1 MQHRCLW
8 QIVAIDEWMIQKID
22 QHPMATIMSHA
33 EAFTYFF
40 MRNVTIKYSAVA
52 LLRHLANSSKLVYL
66 DLSWQDVLRDIN
78 FLGKS
83 VCSNLEYLLLD
94 NCNNL
99 NAYSVIQVVKLL
111 SKLKMLSL
119 NGLALSPD
127 KVQVI
132 AHLELSRQQYRFSIG
147 LTGAVLSVETA
158 EILFQNHPSL
168 LLLQLSNWVHNTMLV
183 FFFNLIRYILCMQ
196 LLLSDIQGMFCLSTR
211 GSSMSIW
218 ECITGFQWL
227 TC

>member
-1 MQHRCLW
+1 
-8 QIVAIDEWMIQKID
+8 
-22 QHPMATIMSHA
+22 MATIMSHA

-78 FLGKS
+78 FLGKT

-99 NAYSVIQVVKLL
+99 NAYSVIQVVKLS

-132 AHLELSRQQYRFSIG
+132 THLVLSRLFSIG

-168 LLLQLSNWVHNTMLV
+168 LFLQLSNWVHNTMLV
-183 FFFNLIRYILCMQ
+183 FFLKFNTLHIVYAIIVIGYLGHVLSVNQRQ
-196 LLLSDIQGMFCLSTR
+196 LHVHLGMYNRISVGYLLKMGRLDCYTAK
-211 GSSMSIW
+211 
-218 ECITGFQWL
+218 CNN
-227 TC
+227 